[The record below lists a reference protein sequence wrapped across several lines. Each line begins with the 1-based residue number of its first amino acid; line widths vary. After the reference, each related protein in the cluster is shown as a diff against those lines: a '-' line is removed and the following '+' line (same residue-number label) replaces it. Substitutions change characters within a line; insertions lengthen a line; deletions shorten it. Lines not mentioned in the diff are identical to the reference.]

1 MKKISSLFLI
11 FTCAFFLNSCKKIE
25 SMSPEPFVEFT
36 SFTVFDTTDILGNR
50 SKGGRL
56 RFHFQDGDG
65 DVGLD
70 TPVNGQIDSTN
81 LFITLNRKVDG
92 VMVPAE
98 PNDPLTPS
106 KYRIPYMERLGR
118 DKILKGTIS
127 ITFLYLFY
135 SPADTISYDFYLKDR
150 ALNSSNVASTT
161 EIALS
166 TNKTYK

>member
-1 MKKISSLFLI
+1 
-11 FTCAFFLNSCKKIE
+11 
-25 SMSPEPFVEFT
+25 MSPEPHVEFT
-36 SFTVFDTTDILGNR
+36 NFTVFDTTDILGNR

-56 RFHFQDGDG
+56 RFHFEDGDG
-65 DVGLD
+65 DVGLEA
-70 TPVNGQIDSTN
+70 PVSGQIDSTN

-106 KYRIPYMERLGR
+106 KYRIPYMEKLGR

-135 SPADTISYDFYLKDR
+135 SPSDTISYDFYLKDR
-150 ALNSSNVASTT
+150 ALNTSNVATTT

>member
-1 MKKISSLFLI
+1 M
-11 FTCAFFLNSCKKIE
+11 
-25 SMSPEPFVEFT
+25 EFT
-36 SFTVFDTTDILGNR
+36 NFTVFDTTDILGNH

-56 RFHFQDGDG
+56 RFHFEDGDG
-65 DVGLD
+65 DVGLEA
-70 TPVNGQIDSTN
+70 PVSGQLDSTN

-98 PNDPLTPS
+98 ANDPLTPS
-106 KYRIPYMERLGR
+106 KYRIPYMEKLGR

-135 SPADTISYDFYLKDR
+135 SPSDTISYDFYLKDR
-150 ALNSSNVASTT
+150 ALNSSNTATTT

>member
-1 MKKISSLFLI
+1 
-11 FTCAFFLNSCKKIE
+11 
-25 SMSPEPFVEFT
+25 
-36 SFTVFDTTDILGNR
+36 
-50 SKGGRL
+50 
-56 RFHFQDGDG
+56 
-65 DVGLD
+65 
-70 TPVNGQIDSTN
+70 
-81 LFITLNRKVDG
+81 
-92 VMVPAE
+92 MVPAE

-135 SPADTISYDFYLKDR
+135 SPSDTISYDFYLKDR
-150 ALNSSNVASTT
+150 ALNSSNVETTT